1 MSRPLRDALGKFVT
15 GITVITAHYEG
26 RDYGVTVNSF
36 NSVSLDPPLVLW
48 SLAKTSS
55 SLDAFRKAERFA
67 VHVLA
72 ADQRAISDRFASSGT
87 DKFEG
92 FEFERA
98 DSGTPLIDGCSARFL
113 CRQAFNYDGGDHE
126 IIVGEVVDYADSDR
140 PPIAYHAGKYALT
153 MAHEAGEFQPAH
165 LTHLVQSCYF
175 HMLTPVREERRRS
188 GISLHQHYFLNALR
202 SQKTLSVEEANQI
215 IGYSGLEIDAD
226 VVDTL
231 VSRSLIAADKRE
243 PSRYSLTQAGADAV
257 LRMISASLVMEQMMA
272 DEFSREE
279 RIALDKMLSRIIAL
293 CSVEEQAQVTRH
305 MDLLQCLVEGDA
317 AGR

>member
-72 ADQRAISDRFASSGT
+72 ADQRTISDRFASSGT

-98 DSGTPLIDGCSARFL
+98 RQRHSADRWLFGAVPLSPGIQLR
-113 CRQAFNYDGGDHE
+113 
-126 IIVGEVVDYADSDR
+126 
-140 PPIAYHAGKYALT
+140 
-153 MAHEAGEFQPAH
+153 
-165 LTHLVQSCYF
+165 
-175 HMLTPVREERRRS
+175 RRRS
-188 GISLHQHYFLNALR
+188 
-202 SQKTLSVEEANQI
+202 
-215 IGYSGLEIDAD
+215 
-226 VVDTL
+226 
-231 VSRSLIAADKRE
+231 
-243 PSRYSLTQAGADAV
+243 
-257 LRMISASLVMEQMMA
+257 
-272 DEFSREE
+272 
-279 RIALDKMLSRIIAL
+279 
-293 CSVEEQAQVTRH
+293 
-305 MDLLQCLVEGDA
+305 
-317 AGR
+317 